1 MKTRFV
7 QESFESMTER
17 SVARAR
23 KLDAGEPIEPENIIS
38 FEDPLDLL
46 ELLSVERIR
55 LLKAARGHA
64 LPVDELARRLG
75 RPRPSVMRDIKRL
88 EALGVLERRKEPN
101 PGHGQRTL
109 VQTVG
114 ERFELTASF

>member
-1 MKTRFV
+1 MKTRFI
-7 QESFESMTER
+7 QESFEAMTQR
-17 SVARAR
+17 SIERAR
-23 KLDAGEPIEPENIIS
+23 KLDAGEPIEPYNIIS

-55 LLKAARGHA
+55 LLKAARGKP
-64 LPVDELARRLG
+64 LSVDDLARKLG

-88 EALGVLERRKEPN
+88 EALGVLDRRRETN
-101 PGHGQRTL
+101 PGHGQKIL

-114 ERFELTASF
+114 ERFELTAAF

>member
-7 QESFESMTER
+7 QESFGSMTER
-17 SVARAR
+17 SMARAR

-55 LLKAARGHA
+55 LLKAARGEA

-88 EALGVLERRKEPN
+88 EALGVLERRKESN

-109 VQTVG
+109 VQTIG
-114 ERFELTASF
+114 ERFELTAAF

>member
-1 MKTRFV
+1 MKTRFI
-7 QESFESMTER
+7 QESFEAATER
-17 SVARAR
+17 LIDRAR

-55 LLKAARGHA
+55 LLKAARGSV
-64 LPVDELARRLG
+64 LSVDELARKLG

-88 EALGVLERRKEPN
+88 EALGVIERRKEVN

-114 ERFELTASF
+114 DRFELTAAF

>member
-1 MKTRFV
+1 MQRLID
-7 QESFESMTER
+7 
-17 SVARAR
+17 RAR

-46 ELLSVERIR
+46 EMLSIERIR
-55 LLKAARGHA
+55 LLKAARGPA
-64 LPVDELARRLG
+64 IPVDELARKLG

-88 EALGVLERRKEPN
+88 EALGVIERRKEPN

-109 VQTVG
+109 VQTVAD
-114 ERFELTASF
+114 RFELTAAF